1 MDASEGFKASV
12 EEVTADGVEIAREL
26 ESKWSL
32 KMTLNCYNLVIKLE
46 QTGSLLL
53 LDEQRKWFLEMKSPG
68 GDAGEI
74 VEMQKQRI

>member
-1 MDASEGFKASV
+1 
-12 EEVTADGVEIAREL
+12 
-26 ESKWSL
+26 
-32 KMTLNCYNLVIKLE
+32 MTLNCYSLVIKLE

-53 LDEQRKWFLEMKSPG
+53 LDEQRKWFLEMKSAPG